1 MIVDFGYISDWSKEG
16 DRYEIIRRFYERTS
30 RMFK

>member
-1 MIVDFGYISDWSKEG
+1 MIVDFGYISDWSKER
-16 DRYEIIRRFYERTS
+16 DWYETIRRFYERTS